1 MRSSV
6 STPQPSAPAAPRAQT
21 ATWLTFFV
29 NGLIMALWVLGIPTV
44 RDHLQLTPGVLGLA
58 LLAIPVGSLVSM
70 PLTGGWVHRWGSRRV
85 TYAAGLL
92 LAVALLLPFLASG
105 LGWLLAALFVFGFGN
120 GSMDVAMNAQ
130 GVTVERTLARPV
142 MSGFHAGFS
151 LGNLA
156 GAGLGSLLTL
166 WGTPPLAQVSGVALA
181 SLLTLSL
188 LRPALLPRAADQP
201 EAAEDGAPAPLPSA
215 ALWGALTLVGALC
228 FLGMLVEGA
237 VSDWSTLY
245 LRDDLQAS
253 PAAAGL
259 GFAAFSGAMTLARAF
274 GDRLRTRLDDARVV
288 TLGALLAAVGLGVGV
303 LVPLA
308 PAAWLGFA
316 AFGLGVAN
324 IVPVLYGAGG
334 RAGGGRGI
342 ARVSTIGYLGFMAGP
357 PMIGFVAQHASLRL
371 SLLLVALLALTVA
384 LLAPGFLKQL
394 KR

>member
-1 MRSSV
+1 MTGL
-6 STPQPSAPAAPRAQT
+6 TPALTHTAAPRARL
-21 ATWLTFFV
+21 ATWATFFV
-29 NGLIMALWVLGIPTV
+29 NGLIMALWVLGIPVV
-44 RDHLQLTPGVLGLA
+44 RDHLHLTPGVLGLA

-85 TYAAGLL
+85 TWLAGVL
-92 LAVALLLPFLASG
+92 LAAALLLPFLAPQ
-105 LGWLLAALFVFGFGN
+105 LGWLLAALFVFGFAN

-130 GVTVERTLARPV
+130 GVTVERTLGRPV

-151 LGNLA
+151 VGNLT
-156 GAGLGSLLTL
+156 GAGMGSLLTL
-166 WGTPPLAQVSGVALA
+166 WGAPTIAQVTGVAVFGLVGVTVA
-181 SLLTLSL
+181 
-188 LRPALLPRAADQP
+188 RAALLPRAADHAQDRTD
-201 EAAEDGAPAPLPSA
+201 EDAPGAPATSA
-215 ALWGALTLVGALC
+215 SLWKALTLVGALC

-237 VSDWSTLY
+237 VGDWSTLY
-245 LRDDLQAS
+245 LRDDLNAT

-274 GDRLRTRLDDARVV
+274 GDTLRARLADTRVV
-288 TLGALLAAVGLGVGV
+288 MLGALLAAAGLAVGV
-303 LVPLA
+303 LIPVA

-342 ARVSTIGYLGFMAGP
+342 ARVSTIGYLGFMVGP
-357 PMIGFVAQHASLRL
+357 PLIGFVAQHASLRL
-371 SLLLVALLALTVA
+371 SLLLVAVLALTVA
-384 LLAPGFLKQL
+384 VLAPGFLKQL